1 MYIKLGHKA
10 FELEASTR
18 CVYIKVMGRDWF
30 FSRDVL

>member
-1 MYIKLGHKA
+1 MHIKLGRKA

-30 FSRDVL
+30 FSRDGL